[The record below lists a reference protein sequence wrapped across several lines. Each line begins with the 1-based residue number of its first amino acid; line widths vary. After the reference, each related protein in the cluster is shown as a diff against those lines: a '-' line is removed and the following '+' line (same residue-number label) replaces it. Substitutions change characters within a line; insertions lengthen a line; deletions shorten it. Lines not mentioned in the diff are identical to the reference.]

1 MFKLNILCDVIRD
14 VVDKHVYIWRICVI
28 EQLDNFGNDWLQLSQ
43 QRVDIL
49 NNVLVN
55 VLRTVDML

>member
-55 VLRTVDML
+55 VSGTVDML